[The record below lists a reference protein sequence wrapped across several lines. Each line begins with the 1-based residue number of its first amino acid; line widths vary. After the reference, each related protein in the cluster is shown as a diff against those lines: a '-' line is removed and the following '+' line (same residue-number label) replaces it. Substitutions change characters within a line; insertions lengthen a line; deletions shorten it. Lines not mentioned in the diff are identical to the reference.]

1 LMVASS
7 LAEVLSI
14 GVIFP
19 FLAVLTA
26 PDRVA
31 SHPLGASLIRTLGI
45 ESTESLVLT
54 LALAFSAMALLAGAM
69 RVLLLWTT
77 TRVTFQI
84 GAELSGRMFE
94 RTLYQ
99 PYAIHMGRNSSEV
112 ISGVTIKANELIY
125 AGLLP
130 SLNMVSSG
138 IMITA
143 ILVTLFTIDTVTALS
158 MLGGFGL
165 IYGFIVLLTRRRLLA
180 NSHRTASAAG
190 SLIKVL
196 QEGLGGIRDILLDG
210 TQRTFINLYRQ
221 TDEGLR
227 KSQGSSHFLG
237 ASPRFAIETVG
248 MIVIALVAYGLST
261 QPGGGSAAIP
271 VLGALAMGA
280 QRMLP
285 AVQQAYAGWAAL
297 QGGRGSVL
305 DALCLLEQP
314 IQHTSYDAGFK
325 EPMHFNQSVDLREVS
340 LAYEPGEKLALDSVN
355 LTILKGTRIGFVGA
369 TGSGKSSLMDVLMGL
384 MPPTYGGLYV
394 DGQQVSVANISDW
407 QARVAHVPQGIF
419 LADMSVAENIAFGV
433 SRQQIDMQRV
443 RAAASQAHILELIE
457 SWPQQ
462 YDTHV
467 GERGVRMS
475 GGQRQRVGIA
485 RALYKQADVIIF
497 DEATSALDDDTE
509 RTVMSAIDG
518 LSREITILMVAHR
531 ISTLRNCDRIVKLEG
546 GKIASEMTYAEL
558 LSSSVMGTE
567 RSAHTG

>member
-1 LMVASS
+1 MVVSS

-14 GVIFP
+14 GSIFP
-19 FLAVLTA
+19 LLSVLID
-26 PDRVA
+26 PNRVA
-31 SHPLGASLIRTLGI
+31 FHPLVASLIRKFGI
-45 ESTESLVLT
+45 DSTDSLVLT
-54 LALAFSAMALLAGAM
+54 FASAFSVMAVLAGAM
-69 RVLLLWTT
+69 RLLFLWTS

-99 PYAIHMGRNSSEV
+99 PYAIQMRRNSSEV

-130 SLNMVSSG
+130 SINLVSSV
-138 IMITA
+138 IIIFA
-143 ILVTLFTIDTVTALS
+143 ILVTLLTIDAVTA
-158 MLGGFGL
+158 MIILGGFGL
-165 IYGFIVLLTRRRLLA
+165 IYWFIILMTRRRLFA

-190 SLIKVL
+190 YLIRVL

-210 TQRTFINLYRQ
+210 TQRTFINLYRK

-237 ASPRFAIETVG
+237 AAPRFAIEAVG
-248 MIVIALVAYGLST
+248 MIVIAFVAYGLST
-261 QPGGGSAAIP
+261 QPVGGSAAIP
-271 VLGALAMGA
+271 VLGALAMGI

-285 AVQQAYAGWAAL
+285 TVQQAYAAWAAL

-314 IQHTSYDAGFK
+314 IQHTSQDAGFQ
-325 EPMHFNQSVDLREVS
+325 ELIHFNQSVELRDVS
-340 LAYEPGEKLALDSVN
+340 LAYGSGEKLALDGVS
-355 LTILKGTRIGFVGA
+355 LTILKGERVGFVGA

-394 DGQQVSVANISDW
+394 DEQLVSLVNISNW
-407 QARVAHVPQGIF
+407 QALVAHVPQSIF

-433 SRQQIDMQRV
+433 PRQLIDMQRV
-443 RAAASQAHILELIE
+443 REAASQAQISELIE
-457 SWPQQ
+457 SWPQK
-462 YDTHV
+462 YDTYV

-485 RALYKQADVIIF
+485 RALYKQADVVIF

-509 RTVMSAIDG
+509 RAVIAAING
-518 LSREITILMVAHR
+518 LSRKITILMVAHR
-531 ISTLRNCDRIVKLEG
+531 ISTLRECDRIVKMED
-546 GKIASEMTYAEL
+546 GKIASEMTYAQL
-558 LSSSVMGTE
+558 MSSSVVIAKRT
-567 RSAHTG
+567 ANTC